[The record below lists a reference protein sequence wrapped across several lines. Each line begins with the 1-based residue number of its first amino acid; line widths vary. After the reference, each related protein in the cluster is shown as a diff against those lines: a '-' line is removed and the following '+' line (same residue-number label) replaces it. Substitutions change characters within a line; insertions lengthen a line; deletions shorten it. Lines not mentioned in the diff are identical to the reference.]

1 MLGNPLGGAVYF
13 RAISAFASY
22 GTAQLPCKFTT
33 FFRADHN
40 TAIFFRHIRPSPF
53 LESTGKCKEE
63 SIHVEEHRTGDNSK
77 ASFARWGLD
86 EFKGAKGKKIG
97 KTQLNK
103 IVATGRKGESITNV
117 EKNLKEQGIIEIL

>member
-40 TAIFFRHIRPSPF
+40 TAIFFRHIRPSPSPLQPSAHRKKSPF
-53 LESTGKCKEE
+53 LSNLSRKCP
-63 SIHVEEHRTGDNSK
+63 
-77 ASFARWGLD
+77 L
-86 EFKGAKGKKIG
+86 KIW
-97 KTQLNK
+97 
-103 IVATGRKGESITNV
+103 
-117 EKNLKEQGIIEIL
+117 